1 MRGGRRRGR
10 KRKVRDVEGRPRAQ
24 HGRSGSTADTGQ
36 YHLRHCAL
44 QIAREAGPGAA
55 AVGAELT
62 AKALGGK
69 TKQLPQEVVS
79 FGVDGTSGLEHEGG
93 EEEGLMMKASVVLLV
108 LPSGI
113 LITGAQQPHRGRR
126 ERTGDSDIDGH
137 AFAGG
142 PDRNRNIPGA
152 TARSGTQNTLL
163 LHDRAEKGVGG
174 DHEVADSVVPDDQI
188 S

>member
-1 MRGGRRRGR
+1 
-10 KRKVRDVEGRPRAQ
+10 
-24 HGRSGSTADTGQ
+24 
-36 YHLRHCAL
+36 LRHCAL
-44 QIAREAGPGAA
+44 QIKRGGPSAA

-113 LITGAQQPHRGRR
+113 LKDIERGLVTATSMAMPLPEDQIGIVTSPGRR
-126 ERTGDSDIDGH
+126 PEVGPRIPFFSMTGLRRASEAMRFTKLRTALCLTI
-137 AFAGG
+137 
-142 PDRNRNIPGA
+142 
-152 TARSGTQNTLL
+152 RSP
-163 LHDRAEKGVGG
+163 E
-174 DHEVADSVVPDDQI
+174 
-188 S
+188 